1 MRRYLLIAAAIVIA
15 YLVYQ
20 AIIWYARRRATEAG
34 ETPVS
39 SWAPLASVG
48 VGVLVLI
55 AGLFFLESGAGSP
68 ADSYRP
74 AQLIDGQIQPGNFS
88 EQADK

>member
-20 AIIWYARRRATEAG
+20 AILWYVRRRSTEEGAARG
-34 ETPVS
+34 A
-39 SWAPLASVG
+39 SWAPLASIA

-55 AGLFFLESGAGSP
+55 LGLIFLESGAGTP

-88 EQADK
+88 DQADK